1 MTDKK
6 MYDKE
11 GNEHPEDT
19 QVKADTQA
27 DSLTAQLA
35 AEKKRSEE
43 YLDNLKRARAEFVN
57 YKRYIEQERN
67 VQSDMARG
75 NAFMLVLPVLDDLE
89 RALASV
95 PADIAGHP
103 FVEGLDLIVRKFQAI
118 LDNQGVKAIPAAGE
132 PFDSRLH
139 EAVACED
146 GPEGIILHE
155 ARRGYTV
162 GDKVLR
168 TSLVVVGNGNQPC
181 RSDSDMR

>member
-1 MTDKK
+1 MTDRK
-6 MYDKE
+6 MHDKE
-11 GNEHPEDT
+11 GSEHPEGN
-19 QVKADTQA
+19 QA
-27 DSLTAQLA
+27 KSDSQAENLNAQLA
-35 AEKKRSEE
+35 EEKKRSEE
-43 YLDNLKRARAEFVN
+43 YLDSLKRARAEFVN

-67 VQSDMARG
+67 IQSDMARG

-89 RALASV
+89 RALTSV
-95 PADIAGHP
+95 PADIAGQP
-103 FVEGLDLIVRKFQAI
+103 FIEGLDLIVRKFQAI

-162 GDKVLR
+162 GDRILR